1 MAAAALDK
9 CACRHGTRL
18 LIRAAHVWDGWAQLA
33 VDRHQGHTDRVVLG
47 QALVVGARNDAV
59 HAVSH
64 EEREV
69 LALAVRPAHGITD
82 KDAVSGV
89 GEGILDLDGQLA
101 EEWEGDRGNDEAD
114 RLRALAV
121 KGAGQ

>member
-1 MAAAALDK
+1 M
-9 CACRHGTRL
+9 
-18 LIRAAHVWDGWAQLA
+18 
-33 VDRHQGHTDRVVLG
+33 
-47 QALVVGARNDAV
+47 GARNDAV

-64 EEREV
+64 EERQV
-69 LALAVRPAHGITD
+69 LALAVRTAHGITNE
-82 KDAVSGV
+82 DAIPGI
-89 GEGILDLDGQLA
+89 GEGVFDLDGQLA